1 MRFLK
6 NQAESVLLDA
16 KRSSHLHHVA
26 CNFKKIPGKTYFL
39 YERPSGQQ
47 YFSVIS
53 PEVSYF
59 KIFVLTTFMESLTCQ
74 TCLRPSMDSFLVV
87 IWDDTC
93 GNEMWLLFGRTQ
105 DKQICSGQSVWRG
118 ETCESLQMTFFELY

>member
-1 MRFLK
+1 MSITLYHYHQRNPILERSICFQADGYVQATTCNKLKVIADQMRFLK
-6 NQAESVLLDA
+6 NQAESVLLEA

-53 PEVSYF
+53 PEVSNL
-59 KIFVLTTFMESLTCQ
+59 KIIV
-74 TCLRPSMDSFLVV
+74 
-87 IWDDTC
+87 
-93 GNEMWLLFGRTQ
+93 
-105 DKQICSGQSVWRG
+105 
-118 ETCESLQMTFFELY
+118 

>member
-1 MRFLK
+1 MSITLYHYHQRNPILERLICFQADGYVQATTCNKLKVIADQMRFLK
-6 NQAESVLLDA
+6 NQAESVLLEA

-53 PEVSYF
+53 PEVSNL
-59 KIFVLTTFMESLTCQ
+59 KIIV
-74 TCLRPSMDSFLVV
+74 
-87 IWDDTC
+87 
-93 GNEMWLLFGRTQ
+93 
-105 DKQICSGQSVWRG
+105 
-118 ETCESLQMTFFELY
+118 

>member
-1 MRFLK
+1 MSITLYHYHQRNPILEISICFQADGYVQATTCNKLKVIADQMRFLK
-6 NQAESVLLDA
+6 NQAESVLLEA

-53 PEVSYF
+53 PEVSNL
-59 KIFVLTTFMESLTCQ
+59 KIIV
-74 TCLRPSMDSFLVV
+74 
-87 IWDDTC
+87 
-93 GNEMWLLFGRTQ
+93 
-105 DKQICSGQSVWRG
+105 
-118 ETCESLQMTFFELY
+118 